1 MGRRAGGA
9 GGAREKK
16 HLPFPLPK
24 HFTSP
29 TDTPRPTHTRHTTMA
44 AEPPAVDRRHLED
57 ALMALR
63 VAHMAAS
70 RGGGVVPP
78 GGYPGW
84 EASTQE
90 LGQFVVEFRQGIH
103 PVAEPLLGP
112 LLAREGLA
120 REGNVVEEPEEEDE
134 EDNDEEEEDND
145 MEEGELEEA
154 GPQH

>member
-1 MGRRAGGA
+1 
-9 GGAREKK
+9 
-16 HLPFPLPK
+16 
-24 HFTSP
+24 
-29 TDTPRPTHTRHTTMA
+29 MA
-44 AEPPAVDRRHLED
+44 AEPPAVDRLKD

-63 VAHMAAS
+63 VAHMAAVS
-70 RGGGVVPP
+70 LRGRGRVVPP
-78 GGYPGW
+78 GGYPGR

-90 LGQFVVEFRQGIH
+90 LGQFVVEFRQGMH

-120 REGNVVEEPEEEDE
+120 REGNVVEEPEENDNDEDE
-134 EDNDEEEEDND
+134 EDNDEEEEEDND

>member
-1 MGRRAGGA
+1 MAG
-9 GGAREKK
+9 
-16 HLPFPLPK
+16 
-24 HFTSP
+24 
-29 TDTPRPTHTRHTTMA
+29 
-44 AEPPAVDRRHLED
+44 AEPPAVDRRHLDD

-63 VAHMAAS
+63 VAHSAAS
-70 RGGGVVPP
+70 RGGRVVPP
-78 GGYPGW
+78 GGYPGR

-90 LGQFVVEFRQGIH
+90 LGQFVVEFRQGMH

-120 REGNVVEEPEEEDE
+120 REGNVVEEPEEEPEEEDE
-134 EDNDEEEEDND
+134 EDNDDDEEDND